1 MAECSIFFLPASRI
15 QPLMSV
21 YVVLL
26 QTSYFW
32 WISIKHFFSTLS
44 TIAVFITSTD
54 LMEMVWKRNNCFSA
68 KGIKICL
75 IDSIDLHSYFSSKSA
90 KIETS
95 NWYPILIIS
104 FAGFTSLLPG
114 DKKGE
119 VKRKTEKWHS
129 NIQSNKWTDVLF
141 FVFCFFLLIFV
152 FFSIFNLSL
161 FVQLLGPSIMI
172 MALSTYIMKILDP
185 HENWKWKIDDF
196 VR

>member
-1 MAECSIFFLPASRI
+1 MNFN
-15 QPLMSV
+15 
-21 YVVLL
+21 
-26 QTSYFW
+26 QT
-32 WISIKHFFSTLS
+32 FFSTLS

-54 LMEMVWKRNNCFSA
+54 LMEMVWKRNNCFLA

-90 KIETS
+90 KIKTS

-114 DKKGE
+114 DEKGE

-129 NIQSNKWTDVLF
+129 NIRSNKWTDVLF
-141 FVFCFFLLIFV
+141 FVFWFFLLIFV

-172 MALSTYIMKILDP
+172 MALSTYIMK
-185 HENWKWKIDDF
+185 F
-196 VR
+196 